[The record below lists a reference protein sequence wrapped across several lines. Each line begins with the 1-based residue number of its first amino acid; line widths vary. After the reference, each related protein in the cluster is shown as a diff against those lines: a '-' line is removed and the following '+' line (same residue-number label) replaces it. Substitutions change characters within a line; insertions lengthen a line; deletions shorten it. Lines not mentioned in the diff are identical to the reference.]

1 MIYSGEQDKHQKQ
14 LALLLENIGDVIK
27 NVQTQSHELV
37 ILVLLCLR
45 ILILRL
51 SPRVLNELLKNTW
64 PVLLTLLLQIF

>member
-1 MIYSGEQDKHQKQ
+1 VIYSGEQDKHQKQ